1 MEIILI
7 ILIVV
12 LWINGAAL
20 VAHDIYTSDAVSER
34 SIIVLFIVGWLLFPI
49 YIFIIIYSWIRKGS
63 HIESEE
69 E

>member
-7 ILIVV
+7 ILVVV

-20 VAHDIYTSDAVSER
+20 VALDIYKSGAVSER
-34 SIIVLFIVGWLLFPI
+34 SIIVLFIVGLILFPI
-49 YIFIIIYSWIRKGS
+49 YIFIMIYFWISKGS
-63 HIESEE
+63 YKESEE

>member
-1 MEIILI
+1 METILI

-20 VAHDIYTSDAVSER
+20 VALDMYKSGVVSEQ
-34 SIIVLFIVGWLLFPI
+34 SIIVLFIVGLLLFPI
-49 YIFIIIYSWIRKGS
+49 YIFIIIYSWIRKG
-63 HIESEE
+63 IYTESEE